1 MLPKLPLLVLLLCA
15 AAAAAGAGDK
25 GYDLLPR
32 SAQHWLKPYQPPAVD
47 ISSTVQQAQTPAK
60 FQQIVAAHNAYRAQH
75 GAGPLA
81 WDSSLAQSATII
93 ALKCRFVHDP
103 ALTVGEC
110 RPAASC
116 RQQLL
121 RLQELPHVAGISSSN
136 SSSKA
141 AAAAAADHRYS
152 EVENYNFNSPGFQFS
167 AGHFTQVVW
176 VDTTNIGCA
185 TTACNGNFY
194 VDPSL
199 LPPGSAIPRTAQ
211 LTVCHYNPAGN
222 SGGSSDYRVNV
233 LQRRAVPPPPPVEP
247 PPSLSPPPGNPD
259 GGDTG
264 GGGGGNPDGG
274 GTGGGGGTPTPTP
287 SPTPPNPTPTPSPKP
302 PNPTPTPSPAPGGQ
316 KFVGST
322 LAMGASITSG
332 TCMLS
337 QQQKYRLCINNFGEI
352 AVMLNRTS
360 SIVRWRTAV
369 QLGQRGTS
377 RNRFPYTLRL
387 NEDYT
392 ITVTN
397 AVGKQ
402 MMSIALPDDAG
413 PVSLQLRDRD
423 GKAVFLDSNGA
434 CLVAWGYGSRFPAGC

>member
-32 SAQHWLKPYQPPAVD
+32 SAPHCLKPNQPPAVD

-103 ALTVGEC
+103 ALTVGENL
-110 RPAASC
+110 AAVITSSIPDTDA
-116 RQQLL
+116 
-121 RLQELPHVAGISSSN
+121 LQRAIDSW
-136 SSSKA
+136 
-141 AAAAAADHRYS
+141 YS

-199 LPPGSAIPRTAQ
+199 FPPGSAIPRTAQ

-233 LQRRAVPPPPPVEP
+233 LQRRAVPPPPVEP

-264 GGGGGNPDGG
+264 GV
-274 GTGGGGGTPTPTP
+274 
-287 SPTPPNPTPTPSPKP
+287 
-302 PNPTPTPSPAPGGQ
+302 PGGQ

-337 QQQKYRLCINNFGEI
+337 QQKKYRLCINNFGEI